1 LPATP
6 LYKRL
11 EKAGRLT
18 RPKHWQE
25 FIPFAMAH
33 TPLKMTI
40 DEAHAEVK
48 HGWDQAYSP
57 EALAHAVESMKD
69 QPLGYR
75 LNIFIA
81 RLCFRGIYFPMMGK
95 MAWVKVIAQ
104 NRRTIF
110 KLVREGFKA
119 GAWRGATARIPSAPV
134 PSAEAAEP
142 IPQGAEG

>member
-1 LPATP
+1 
-6 LYKRL
+6 
-11 EKAGRLT
+11 
-18 RPKHWQE
+18 
-25 FIPFAMAH
+25 MAH

-57 EALAHAVESMKD
+57 QALAHAVDSMKD

-110 KLVREGFKA
+110 KLVREGFNA
-119 GAWRGATARIPSAPV
+119 GAGARARRRRSPRP
-134 PSAEAAEP
+134 PRR
-142 IPQGAEG
+142 